1 MKDINHL
8 VIAARDLGALSLT
21 WAALG
26 FTLTPRGQH
35 PFGTGNAV
43 IQLHGSYLELL
54 SVTNP
59 QDGGE
64 HDEGQFSFSAFNRDF
79 LARHEGFS
87 MLVLGTRDAAADIA
101 AWHEAGL
108 QTYAPFEFS
117 RLAKMPS
124 GDEVRVG
131 FSLAFV
137 STPAAPWF
145 GHCACQHHWPEYYAQ
160 PQYQTHANTAQ
171 SVQDVWISGD
181 GALGLAEHLRIFIGG
196 AGVPEAGRI
205 VFQTPT
211 GAIILADP
219 RTFEAAFGVPPPHPE
234 DGPCLAGLTIACTKL
249 DTLEGHGLARVG
261 KRLVVPPAKGFGTA
275 IGFAA

>member
-59 QDGGE
+59 QDVVE

-101 AWHEAGL
+101 AWRAAGL

-124 GDEVRVG
+124 GDDVRVG

-137 STPAAPWF
+137 STPCRALVRAFRLPASLAGILCAAPVSDARQF
-145 GHCACQHHWPEYYAQ
+145 RAVG
-160 PQYQTHANTAQ
+160 
-171 SVQDVWISGD
+171 SGCLD
-181 GALGLAEHLRIFIGG
+181 IR
-196 AGVPEAGRI
+196 RR
-205 VFQTPT
+205 
-211 GAIILADP
+211 
-219 RTFEAAFGVPPPHPE
+219 RTRTCRPPPHLHRRRRRVRGRANCLPDT
-234 DGPCLAGLTIACTKL
+234 DGRHHPLRSQDLRSGFRGAAASSGGRPVSCGP
-249 DTLEGHGLARVG
+249 DD
-261 KRLVVPPAKGFGTA
+261 RLHEA
-275 IGFAA
+275 